1 MKYLLILFSAISFAQ
16 SPEIYGFWASQDG
29 EYVKINYDNTFSR
42 FKVERGS
49 KKNIILAKGV
59 VELVGKELRIIRKD
73 TIDGYNLCYYIGKET
88 LIICKPRSTKAWL
101 WQRVGY

>member
-16 SPEIYGFWASQDG
+16 SLEIYGFWASQDG

-42 FKVERGS
+42 FKIERGS
-49 KKNIILAKGV
+49 KKNIILAEGV

-73 TIDGYNLCYYIGKET
+73 TIDGYNLCYYVGNET
-88 LIICKPRSTKAWL
+88 LVICKPRSEKAWL
-101 WQRVGY
+101 LQRIQ

>member
-1 MKYLLILFSAISFAQ
+1 MKYLLILFSAISFTQ

-49 KKNIILAKGV
+49 KKNIILAKGI
-59 VELVGKELRIIRKD
+59 VELVGKELRITRKD
-73 TIDGYNLCYYIGKET
+73 TIDGYNLCYYVGNET
-88 LIICKPRSTKAWL
+88 LVICKPRSEKAWL
-101 WQRVGY
+101 LQRIQ